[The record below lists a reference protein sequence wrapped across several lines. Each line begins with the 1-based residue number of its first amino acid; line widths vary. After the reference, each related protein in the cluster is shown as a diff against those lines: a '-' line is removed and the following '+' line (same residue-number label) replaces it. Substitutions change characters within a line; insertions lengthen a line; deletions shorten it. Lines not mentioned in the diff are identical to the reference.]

1 LPWPRRRELVKNARR
16 LPLTDYSDKSR
27 GYENCCLARSSLPDH
42 LVRSLLELNEQIL
55 LLIHEQASTHHA
67 HSNMMLRQFRELWRP
82 LTRGGRERM
91 AGCPYLLA
99 DLGFTEVQRWSGY
112 DAFVRQELMSDVP
125 FFTVPGVAAVAR
137 QVFTYAW
144 DLARTEEG
152 GARIVL
158 GMPAHCTAQI
168 KTLTVRQ
175 IHELAE
181 CHRDW
186 LWPRWPRGGKVW
198 RDLLHA
204 ADSGDI
210 PALERARAHG
220 HDLIEAES
228 RAATL
233 QMCGGA
239 SQ

>member
-1 LPWPRRRELVKNARR
+1 MIEIER
-16 LPLTDYSDKSR
+16 SDRAQLGKQ
-27 GYENCCLARSSLPDH
+27 NSSLPRSPLPDP

-55 LLIHEQASTHHA
+55 QLIFAQSSTMDA
-67 HSNMMLRQFRELWRP
+67 YSNMMLRQFKELWKA
-82 LTRGGRERM
+82 LNLGGQERM

-99 DLGFTEVQRWSGY
+99 DLGFTQVQRWSGCEEPAKEDGLA
-112 DAFVRQELMSDVP
+112 DAP
-125 FFTVPGVAAVAR
+125 FFTVPGVAALAR

-168 KTLTVRQ
+168 RSLTVRQ
-175 IHELAE
+175 IVELAE
-181 CHRDW
+181 VHRDW

-198 RDLLHA
+198 RDLLLA
-204 ADSGDI
+204 AASGDI
-210 PALERARAHG
+210 PQLERARAHG

-233 QMCGGA
+233 LACGGA
-239 SQ
+239 CAQGTRPGQ